1 MTKVK
6 ICGLRRPEDVAAVNR
21 ARPDYA
27 GFVFAPSRRRID
39 RETAAS
45 LKAGLATGIQVVGVF
60 VNEEPTTIAK
70 LYRERIIDLVQLHGD
85 EDSGYI
91 RKLKEACG
99 CPVIKAVPVGNVLP
113 VLPEGA
119 DYLLFDTASAQ
130 RGGSGVR
137 FDLRIL
143 QDYNGPPYFLAGG
156 LAPETVREAVGLLAP
171 FGVDVSSGV
180 ETDGCKDEEKIK
192 KFVRLV
198 RGNQ

>member
-1 MTKVK
+1 MSKVK

-45 LKAGLATGIQVVGVF
+45 LKAGLAVGIQTVGVF
-60 VNEEPTTIAK
+60 VNEELTTIADFC
-70 LYRERIIDLVQLHGD
+70 REGIIDLVQLHGD

-91 RKLKEACG
+91 RRLKETCG
-99 CPVIKAVPVGNVLP
+99 CPVIKAVPVGSALP

-119 DYLLFDTASAQ
+119 DYLLFDTASTQ
-130 RGGSGVR
+130 RGGSGAR
-137 FDLRIL
+137 FDWRIL
-143 QDYNGPPYFLAGG
+143 QDYNGLPYFLAGG

-180 ETDGCKDEEKIK
+180 ETDGCKDEEKIRE
-192 KFVRLV
+192 FVRSV
-198 RGNQ
+198 RGI